1 MEEQIEQ
8 YNPMLLSS
16 ETKLSSLEQQ
26 NFEDVLS
33 CEGNVFQKMK
43 KWLDKKISP
52 YIHIR
57 GIGGEEQTCSDVGG
71 KKLGK
76 EVGIKIKF

>member
-1 MEEQIEQ
+1 MEQSEQ

-16 ETKLSSLEQQ
+16 ETKLSSSSAQQ
-26 NFEDVLS
+26 NFEDMLS
-33 CEGNVFQKMK
+33 CEGNVLQKIK
-43 KWLDKKISP
+43 RWLDKKISP
-52 YIHIR
+52 YISIR
-57 GIGGEEQTCSDVGG
+57 SIGGEETTCSDIGG